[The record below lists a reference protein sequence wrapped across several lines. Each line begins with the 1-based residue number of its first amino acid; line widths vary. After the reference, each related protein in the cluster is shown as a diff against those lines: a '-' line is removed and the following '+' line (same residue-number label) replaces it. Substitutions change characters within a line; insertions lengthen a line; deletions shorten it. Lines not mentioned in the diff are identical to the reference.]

1 MTAAKLTFK
10 KQPRETGLR
19 AVGYS
24 SQSIDVKLNKKTFG
38 TINAPNWQTAD
49 NLYGVS
55 IMVMKTAEIT
65 DSNSNC
71 DWKRINFRA
80 RFADPEQAK
89 IWFQEHIDAQQ
100 KMYTFRFEDS
110 E

>member
-1 MTAAKLTFK
+1 MRTTKLTFK
-10 KQPRETGLR
+10 KHPRETGLR
-19 AVGYS
+19 AVGCS
-24 SQSIDVKLNKKTFG
+24 RQSIDVKLRKRTFG

-55 IMVMKTAEIT
+55 IMVMKTAEII

-71 DWKRINFRA
+71 DWKRITFKA
-80 RFADPEQAK
+80 RFADPEQAE
-89 IWFQEHIDAQQ
+89 IWFQEHIDALL
-100 KMYTFRFEDS
+100 KMYTFRYEDS